1 MSVVGRHS
9 ARTWGAI
16 TLFSVALLGAGSV
29 LLFSASSDGVSSRP
43 ITAEEL
49 AKLEPEQCR
58 PGSSFFRSVTGALP
72 FLVGSPTRDMAIEQ
86 IALIDQYKAER
97 RRKLWILR
105 MPAAFIGQRP
115 CDSGRE
121 NWVGAGDHLEVS
133 QSYRL
138 NAVLLND
145 QLIPITRATDDEI
158 KSGIRIEVYLN
169 NRVWDPKLRYQAF
182 YQRPAVISS
191 IGVDGPPRCRDV
203 PSEFAGLVTFQRIDP
218 NVRIR
223 SDCESGHARGV
234 YAKKLDNRVYEFV
247 AFCSVN
253 CRVER
258 DYHGWDVS
266 YSYPYARLA
275 EWQRMHERLE
285 QFLDRHTV
293 HLDQDNR
300 SKL

>member
-1 MSVVGRHS
+1 MSVVTRHS
-9 ARTWGAI
+9 APTWGAI
-16 TLFSVALLGAGSV
+16 ALFSVALLGAGSV
-29 LLFSASSDGVSSRP
+29 LLFSASSDSVSSRP
-43 ITAEEL
+43 ITTEEL
-49 AKLEPEQCR
+49 AKLEPELCR
-58 PGSSFFRSVTGALP
+58 PGSGFFQSVTGALP

-86 IALIDQYKAER
+86 IALIDQYKPEG

-105 MPAAFIGQRP
+105 MPAAFIGERP
-115 CDSGRE
+115 CDSGRQ
-121 NWVGAGDHLEVS
+121 NWVGADDDLNVT
-133 QSYRL
+133 QIYRL

-145 QLIPITRATDDEI
+145 RLIPITRATDDEI

-234 YAKKLDNRVYEFV
+234 YAKKLDNRVYEFI
-247 AFCSVN
+247 AFCWVN
-253 CRVER
+253 CRVDR
-258 DYHGWDVS
+258 DYHGWTVT
-266 YSYPYARLA
+266 YSYPFARLA
-275 EWQRMHERLE
+275 EWQRLHERLE
-285 QFLDRHTV
+285 QFLDHHTV

-300 SKL
+300 GKL